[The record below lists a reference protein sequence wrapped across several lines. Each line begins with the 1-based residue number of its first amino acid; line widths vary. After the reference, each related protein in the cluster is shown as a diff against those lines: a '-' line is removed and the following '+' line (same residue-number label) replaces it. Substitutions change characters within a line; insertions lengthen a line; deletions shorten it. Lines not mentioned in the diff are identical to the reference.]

1 MPLRPKA
8 GAPGPSRAVLRPGA
22 VTSLG
27 REATRWIFAL
37 LMFSGCSPAD
47 GDRSQPF
54 TEPAVERVPDRPPDA
69 RQGSAAGDPVSG
81 VGTAG
86 AGDAQARDRATTAT
100 GTADGE
106 KAPAPTCIPP
116 GEPLA
121 GDASLEGRAGEY
133 RLTMVEEVGG
143 SPSRTAEGSLT
154 LLPQMEALRQFAG
167 SAGGSI
173 PGVTSPLFGS
183 TDVNLESVG
192 AVRVGSLS
200 SEDPESPGVLVIES
214 ETGAN
219 SSILLR
225 LGSDANRRDLVR
237 FDGGYAVLT
246 VVEVTAESFS
256 GTWSS
261 GARGPDSEGF
271 FCATPGR

>member
-8 GAPGPSRAVLRPGA
+8 
-22 VTSLG
+22 
-27 REATRWIFAL
+27 ATIAL
-37 LMFSGCSPAD
+37 LMFAGCSPAD
-47 GDRSQPF
+47 GDRSP
-54 TEPAVERVPDRPPDA
+54 PARA
-69 RQGSAAGDPVSG
+69 GANQGAAAGDAASD

-86 AGDAQARDRATTAT
+86 A
-100 GTADGE
+100 
-106 KAPAPTCIPP
+106 CVLP
-116 GEPLA
+116 GGPLA

-133 RLTMVEEVGG
+133 HLTMVEEVDG
-143 SPSRTAEGSLT
+143 SPSGSAEGSLT
-154 LLPQMEALRQFAG
+154 LLAQAESLRQFAG

-173 PGVTSPLFGS
+173 PGVSSPLFGS
-183 TDVNLESVG
+183 TDVNVEAVG

-214 ETGAN
+214 ETGA
-219 SSILLR
+219 SPSILLR

-246 VVEVTAESFS
+246 VVEITAESFG

-261 GARGPDSEGF
+261 GASGPDSGGY
-271 FCATPGR
+271 FCATPSR